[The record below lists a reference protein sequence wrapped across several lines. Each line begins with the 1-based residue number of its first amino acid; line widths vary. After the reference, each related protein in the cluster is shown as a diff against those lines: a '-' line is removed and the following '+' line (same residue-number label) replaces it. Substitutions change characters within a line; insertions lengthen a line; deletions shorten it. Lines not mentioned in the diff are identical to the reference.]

1 MFKFVRSRE
10 FLVYMALIV
19 LVVAAVPAFAQSDTL
34 TVDTGAFITAINDW
48 FPMAVSIITVGVG
61 IAGAF
66 ALARFVGRM
75 ILDALSGNM
84 K

>member
-1 MFKFVRSRE
+1 MAFLRSRL
-10 FLVYMALIV
+10 FLVYAALMATL
-19 LVVAAVPAFAQSDTL
+19 VAAVPTFAQSDTL
-34 TVDTGAFITAINDW
+34 TVDTGAFIAAINDW
-48 FPMAVSIITVGVG
+48 FPMAVSIITIGVG